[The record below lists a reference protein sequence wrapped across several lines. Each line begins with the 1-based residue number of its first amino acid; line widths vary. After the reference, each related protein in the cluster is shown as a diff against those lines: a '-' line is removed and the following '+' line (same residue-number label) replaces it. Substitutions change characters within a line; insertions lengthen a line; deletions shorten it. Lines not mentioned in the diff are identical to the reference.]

1 MHGQNNICIMAKS
14 PWNLLVKPGEE
25 MEIRKTMME
34 AFGAAQEVD
43 DAGMDS
49 GQNIIIYNVC
59 SKLFFIA

>member
-1 MHGQNNICIMAKS
+1 MAKS
-14 PWNLLVKPGEE
+14 PWTLLVKPGEE

-43 DAGMDS
+43 DAGMV
-49 GQNIIIYNVC
+49 YNVC

>member
-1 MHGQNNICIMAKS
+1 MHGQNKICVMAKS
-14 PWNLLVKPGEE
+14 PWTLLVKPGEE
-25 MEIRKTMME
+25 IEIRKTMME

>member
-1 MHGQNNICIMAKS
+1 MHGQNKICVMAKS
-14 PWNLLVKPGEE
+14 PWTLLVKPGEE

>member
-1 MHGQNNICIMAKS
+1 MAKS
-14 PWNLLVKPGEE
+14 PWTLLVKPGEE